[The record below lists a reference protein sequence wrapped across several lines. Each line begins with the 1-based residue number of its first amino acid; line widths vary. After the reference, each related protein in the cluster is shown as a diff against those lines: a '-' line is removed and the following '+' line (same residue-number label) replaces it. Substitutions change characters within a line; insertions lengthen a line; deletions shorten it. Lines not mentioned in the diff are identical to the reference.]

1 MANFDYGMQ
10 FMVIKT
16 GRIGM
21 LVDKNRS
28 KFTLSFLDK
37 DPGHPEKKVFK
48 KSELKDV
55 NDRSVKASVLAKYIK
70 GMLSF
75 KELTEGTNLLQPNL
89 DNTPRPYKITIKDLL
104 AGLSV
109 YKDRSYSEIS
119 HWIDTIVAFEDGISF
134 SDDPYEDIQDKVTNQ
149 DVLNYVWLMFDRF
162 TWDFDSIDDSSKF
175 LIDLKNDLSLWVESK
190 GKEIPVGIM
199 RSISQQYDDD
209 TIDAQSEATQKL
221 FKRCLD
227 AMCDMKDPRS
237 IQRRGYCYYCG
248 TKIYPNNWV
257 KARDAFIE
265 YYNLTGDASAAN
277 TLGYIYYYG
286 RCNNGV
292 PEYDEAFKYF
302 SIGHA
307 FTYYESTYKLA
318 DMFAHGYGVV
328 KDEKTANHLYWSVY
342 DQNLTRFINGDY
354 ECKFADAAL
363 RIGNCFRYGYG
374 EEVDI
379 GAAYYYYLQADLAI
393 RKRIEAANHYGDTV
407 VFNGIQ
413 HALEEVRQQYH
424 KKGRTLS
431 FNYPR
436 WIDWTLIDHRWC
448 KIKIHELKG
457 GVLSLKASPVSRR
470 DESSAPMMLITVAK
484 SDYCELRD
492 SIHVKTSKNSSFKVI
507 GDGNEFTYD
516 SYDYDWD
523 GSTSFYLGDELVAE
537 IKTDHYSFTAP
548 ARKEI
553 KPEGKIYH
561 FVSIVFGSSNRKY
574 DYICDD
580 TSVKE
585 GDKVIIN
592 GYDGETEVTV
602 VDVFDKYENQL
613 GLPLERYKKIIRK
626 I

>member
-16 GRIGM
+16 GRIGL

-119 HWIDTIVAFEDGISF
+119 HWIDTIAAFEDGISF

-302 SIGHA
+302 SIGH
-307 FTYYESTYKLA
+307 LRP
-318 DMFAHGYGVV
+318 V
-328 KDEKTANHLYWSVY
+328 KSQH
-342 DQNLTRFINGDY
+342 FIIIT
-354 ECKFADAAL
+354 CRSF
-363 RIGNCFRYGYG
+363 
-374 EEVDI
+374 
-379 GAAYYYYLQADLAI
+379 YYL
-393 RKRIEAANHYGDTV
+393 V
-407 VFNGIQ
+407 VHDII
-413 HALEEVRQQYH
+413 
-424 KKGRTLS
+424 LS
-431 FNYPR
+431 R
-436 WIDWTLIDHRWC
+436 
-448 KIKIHELKG
+448 
-457 GVLSLKASPVSRR
+457 
-470 DESSAPMMLITVAK
+470 
-484 SDYCELRD
+484 
-492 SIHVKTSKNSSFKVI
+492 
-507 GDGNEFTYD
+507 
-516 SYDYDWD
+516 
-523 GSTSFYLGDELVAE
+523 
-537 IKTDHYSFTAP
+537 
-548 ARKEI
+548 
-553 KPEGKIYH
+553 
-561 FVSIVFGSSNRKY
+561 
-574 DYICDD
+574 
-580 TSVKE
+580 
-585 GDKVIIN
+585 
-592 GYDGETEVTV
+592 
-602 VDVFDKYENQL
+602 
-613 GLPLERYKKIIRK
+613 
-626 I
+626 